1 MAYGAGKTAAR
12 VHGARNVPSEAFIS
26 RLAGL
31 AEEYAD
37 KNPKTSAYLF
47 EALIKAIRASR
58 DLPDGGG
65 SQGEAEDIA
74 IIRHKISALER
85 QISCG
90 QTRNATKSTC
100 NADILQEFLN
110 VFRSNYRDTD
120 K

>member
-1 MAYGAGKTAAR
+1 MAYRAGKTASRA
-12 VHGARNVPSEAFIS
+12 HGDRNVPSGAFIS

-31 AEEYAD
+31 AEEYAE
-37 KNPKTSAYLF
+37 KNPKASAYLF
-47 EALIKAIRASR
+47 EALIKAIKTSR

-74 IIRHKISALER
+74 MIRRRISALER
-85 QISCG
+85 QIAGG
-90 QTRNATKSTC
+90 QTRNTIKSTC

-110 VFRSNYRDTD
+110 VFRSNHQDTD